1 MGLLDKLP
9 ESNFGLKG
17 IQPEIR
23 ENAKRTSQL
32 HAQGA
37 GSEWSSKADHSV
49 YDFDGK
55 KPPEYRDRSPE
66 GASF

>member
-9 ESNFGLKG
+9 ESPFGIKG
-17 IQPEIR
+17 VKPETR
-23 ENAKRTSQL
+23 ENALPTSQL

-37 GSEWSSKADHSV
+37 GTDWTNTAEHSV
-49 YDFDGK
+49 LDYDAK
-55 KPPEYRDRSPE
+55 TPPTYRDLSPE

>member
-17 IQPEIR
+17 EKPETR
-23 ENAKRTSQL
+23 ENALPTSQL
-32 HAQGA
+32 HAQGS
-37 GSEWSSKADHSV
+37 GTDWTNKAEHSV
-49 YDFDGK
+49 LDYDAK
-55 KPPEYRDRSPE
+55 TPPQYKDRAPE

>member
-17 IQPEIR
+17 EKPETR
-23 ENAKRTSQL
+23 ENALPTSQL

-37 GSEWSSKADHSV
+37 GTDWASKVEHSV

>member
-9 ESNFGLKG
+9 ESTFGLRGEK
-17 IQPEIR
+17 PETR
-23 ENAKRTSQL
+23 ENALPTSQL

-37 GSEWSSKADHSV
+37 GTDWTNKAEHSV
-49 YDFDGK
+49 FDLDAK
-55 KPPEYRDRSPE
+55 TPTTYRDRAPE